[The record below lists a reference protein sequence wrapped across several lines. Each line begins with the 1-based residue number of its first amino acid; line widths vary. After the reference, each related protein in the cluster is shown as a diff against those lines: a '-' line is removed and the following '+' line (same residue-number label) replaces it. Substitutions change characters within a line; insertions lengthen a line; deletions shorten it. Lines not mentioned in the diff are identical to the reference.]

1 MRPIPVL
8 FALAVLAVAQPVSGA
23 GAADAENGR
32 RLAGQWC
39 STCHIVDSRGTG
51 TARDTAPSFVSV
63 AADPARVDADH
74 LAAWLMTG
82 HRQMPNFNLT
92 RDSVADLVA
101 YIRSLGPAR

>member
-1 MRPIPVL
+1 MRLIPVP
-8 FALAVLAVAQPVSGA
+8 FALAVLVLGQSLSAAQ
-23 GAADAENGR
+23 AADAENGR

-39 STCHIVDSRGTG
+39 STCHVIDSRGTG
-51 TARDTAPSFVSV
+51 TARDTAPSFASV
-63 AADPARVDADH
+63 AADPARVDPDH

-82 HRQMPNFNLT
+82 HKQMPNFNLT